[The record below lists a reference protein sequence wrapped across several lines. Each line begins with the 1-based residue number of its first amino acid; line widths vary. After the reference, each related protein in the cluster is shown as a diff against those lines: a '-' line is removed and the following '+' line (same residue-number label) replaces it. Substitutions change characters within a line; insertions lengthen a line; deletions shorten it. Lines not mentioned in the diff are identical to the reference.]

1 MINWEIVTFGDF
13 ILTVLVVVTLL
24 IVTVWFFDAIKHRR
38 YLKLLQIAESERENE
53 VEPSSEVDM
62 TNVVE
67 FKRKDS
73 NE

>member
-24 IVTVWFFDAIKHRR
+24 MVTVWFFDAIKHRR
-38 YLKLLQIAESERENE
+38 YLKLLQIAESEREHE
-53 VEPSSEVDM
+53 VEQSSEVDM

>member
-13 ILTVLVVVTLL
+13 ILTVWVVVTLL
-24 IVTVWFFDAIKHRR
+24 MVTVWFFDVIKHRR

-53 VEPSSEVDM
+53 VEQSSEVDM

>member
-1 MINWEIVTFGDF
+1 MTFGDF
-13 ILTVLVVVTLL
+13 ILTVWVVVTLL
-24 IVTVWFFDAIKHRR
+24 SVVIWAVYNFMNWR
-38 YLKLLQIAESERENE
+38 YWNEPPLAEN
-53 VEPSSEVDM
+53 EVDM